1 LLVNNLTATGSNQ
14 IEIKRK
20 YILINT
26 YLIFVRGQNSRLFNN
41 LNNSFHGVYN
51 QPLMVL
57 NI

>member
-26 YLIFVRGQNSRLFNN
+26 YLIFVRGQNSRLFHKQ
-41 LNNSFHGVYN
+41 SA
-51 QPLMVL
+51 Q
-57 NI
+57 